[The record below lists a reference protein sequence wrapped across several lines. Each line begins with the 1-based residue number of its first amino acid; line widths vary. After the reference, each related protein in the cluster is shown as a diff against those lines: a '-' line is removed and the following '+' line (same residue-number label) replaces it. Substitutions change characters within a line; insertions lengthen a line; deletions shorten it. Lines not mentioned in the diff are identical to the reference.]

1 MGWNILGHHRPSPN
15 DRVFSDGNRAK
26 DLCPDGN
33 GDAVSQGG
41 VALRS
46 TKLGDIR
53 RVIDAE
59 GYSLVQ
65 GHVVSNLGSLADYD
79 THAVVNEKAT
89 ANPGPR
95 MDFNSSHESRKV
107 GNQAWQNGHAVG
119 KQHV

>member
-1 MGWNILGHHRPSPN
+1 
-15 DRVFSDGNRAK
+15 
-26 DLCPDGN
+26 
-33 GDAVSQGG
+33 
-41 VALRS
+41 
-46 TKLGDIR
+46 
-53 RVIDAE
+53 VIDAE

-95 MDFNSSHESRKV
+95 MDFNSSDESRKV
-107 GNQAWQNGHAVG
+107 GNQAWQNGHTVG